1 MIILNNKTRYDSKFL
16 RKVLSNALRYWK
28 KECTPL
34 PSYLKN
40 IRITVST
47 AKQDR
52 CCTGWA
58 WLNTNAMRLR
68 IPHWPSSVTHS
79 SRSLMGENYASGYK
93 PLTLS
98 QDLIFVFFHE
108 LMHNR
113 GYRHANI
120 SDGYLKKVAT
130 EVPFIPWEYAPT
142 KQEIMQLRPPKKNL
156 QEERYIKALKMVD
169 KWEKKSKTA
178 ASHLSQWQKKVKR
191 YEKILSN
198 SEEKKFK
205 KDK

>member
-16 RKVLSNALRYWK
+16 RKVLSTALRYWK

-40 IRITVST
+40 IRITVNT

-68 IPHWPSSVTHS
+68 IPHWSPLVTHS

-120 SDGYLKKVAT
+120 SDIYLKKVAT
-130 EVPFIPWEYAPT
+130 EVPFIPWEYVPT
-142 KQEIMQLRPPKKNL
+142 KQEVMQVRAPKKNL
-156 QEERYIKALKMVD
+156 LEERYKRAMGLVI
-169 KWEKKSKTA
+169 KWEKKVKVA
-178 ASHLSQWQKKVKR
+178 NNHLKKYKQKVKY
-191 YEKILSN
+191 YERALSN
-198 SEEKKFK
+198 REKEEEGV
-205 KDK
+205 